1 MIECKLQA
9 HGGNETKSK
18 LGLSTAGRALNRNLV
33 GNGKISSALFLVTRS
48 FSFLFFS
55 FFFFLFFFSFSTC
68 SAGALVPFV
77 RLYALDK

>member
-55 FFFFLFFFSFSTC
+55 FFFFSLSTC